1 MNQPNTDILREK
13 IEKAGTDIFAWSLV
27 NDSWLYQ
34 LRTKLGIKMDST
46 EIFHLC
52 LINISYCLVLLKI
65 RLESFMD
72 TKDVQF
78 VEEGCLNHV
87 FELHGLTSDKKPTK
101 KDLDLL
107 KELVKKNIKYIED
120 EEKNG
125 NIVIKAYESL
135 IKEEFDKKLSDNVI
149 IDYAE
154 QFTEFFEKEDITQ
167 NFMGGM
173 TIS

>member
-1 MNQPNTDILREK
+1 MDKSNTDIQTEK
-13 IEKAGTDIFAWSLV
+13 IEKAGADIFAWSLV

-34 LRTKLGIKMDST
+34 LRTKLGIKMDSV

-72 TKDVQF
+72 SKDVQF
-78 VEEGCLNHV
+78 VEDGCLNHV
-87 FELHGLTSDKKPTK
+87 FELHRLTSGKKPTK
-101 KDLDLL
+101 KDLDML

-120 EEKNG
+120 EEIKG
-125 NIVIKAYESL
+125 NIVIKAYESS
-135 IKEEFDKKLSDNVI
+135 IKGTFDKKLPDDVI
-149 IDYAE
+149 ISYAE
-154 QFTEFFEKEDITQ
+154 QFTEFFEKEDITK